1 MKFGVRKPSIK
12 KRVRARTTGKAKR
25 AVKRS
30 VSPVYGKKGTGVVR
44 DPKKA
49 VYSKVYSKTSVGC
62 MVPLVAIGSAVGTLV
77 TFI

>member
-30 VSPVYGKKGTGVVR
+30 ISPVYGKKGTGVVR

-49 VYSKVYSKTSVGC
+49 AYGKVYNKTSVGC
-62 MVPLVAIGSAVGTLV
+62 LVPLIAAGTAIGTVIS
-77 TFI
+77 FI